1 MGSFFMANQ
10 LIYIAGGSAAGKG
23 VAKKKLLQQGVIN
36 GHEQSFSGET
46 LLGHTDQFKA
56 LEATHR
62 HPEKTDALRDT
73 YYKLLE
79 DGVLDAIRNHRDV
92 MIDDHLDNPE
102 LLKKILQAAKENGYT
117 TMLMG
122 FSASPEATF
131 EVYDQLAAKSG
142 TAADYEWMIKSH
154 KNFAAAF
161 GQFHNDFDLSA
172 VFYRELGESGRAIY
186 IHDSIAQES
195 TILDGDKYE
204 KFQRW
209 QYARTDAKS
218 ADAVLA
224 QRSTAEDRDQA
235 GRSNAAYAPEGQ
247 AGQSFADRIKTAI
260 VNTEI
265 KL

>member
-1 MGSFFMANQ
+1 MESFLMANQ

-23 VAKKKLLQQGVIN
+23 VAKKKLLQQGVIT
-36 GHEQSFSGET
+36 GQEASFSGEL
-46 LLGHTDQFKA
+46 LLGHTEAFKA
-56 LEATHR
+56 LESTHR
-62 HPEKTDALRDT
+62 HPEKTDGLRDN

-79 DGVLDAIRNHRDV
+79 EGVLDAIRNQHDV
-92 MIDDHLDNPE
+92 MIDDHLDNPK

-142 TAADYEWMIKSH
+142 TAPDYEWMIKSH
-154 KNFAAAF
+154 KNFAEAF
-161 GQFHNDFDLSA
+161 EQFHHDFDLSA

-209 QYARTDAKS
+209 QHARADAKS
-218 ADAVLA
+218 ADTVLT
-224 QRSTAEDRDQA
+224 QRSTAEDRDPSR
-235 GRSNAAYAPEGQ
+235 RSNPSYAAEAHS
-247 AGQSFADRIKTAI
+247 GQSFANRIKTAI